1 MMINFFASFE
11 GEEEKILEF
20 LPNEMR
26 KLLLMMLPP
35 LLLQI
40 EFGSARIS
48 FFREIIALFQM
59 FHSHSVEILG
69 NSLSPKVRKNS
80 VKSTYSVLNLLFSS
94 LTLSVEL
101 S

>member
-59 FHSHSVEILG
+59 LHSHSVDILG
-69 NSLSPKVRKNS
+69 HFLLPK
-80 VKSTYSVLNLLFSS
+80 FS
-94 LTLSVEL
+94 
-101 S
+101 

>member
-48 FFREIIALFQM
+48 FFFREIIALFQM
-59 FHSHSVEILG
+59 LHSHSVEILG
-69 NSLSPKVRKNS
+69 HFLSPK
-80 VKSTYSVLNLLFSS
+80 FP
-94 LTLSVEL
+94 
-101 S
+101 

>member
-40 EFGSARIS
+40 EFGSARIF

-59 FHSHSVEILG
+59 LHSHSVDILG
-69 NSLSPKVRKNS
+69 HFLLPK
-80 VKSTYSVLNLLFSS
+80 FS
-94 LTLSVEL
+94 
-101 S
+101 